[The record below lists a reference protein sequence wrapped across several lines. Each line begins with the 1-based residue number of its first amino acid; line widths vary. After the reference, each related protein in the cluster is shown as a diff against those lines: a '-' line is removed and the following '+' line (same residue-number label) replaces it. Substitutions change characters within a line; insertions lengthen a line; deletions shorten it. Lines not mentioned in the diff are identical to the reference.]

1 MAKATLSAACH
12 LLSSMRK
19 GLRHQVVDSEGLLKE
34 VRRQHMELH
43 HLKVDI
49 MVDLLQL
56 KEDIMVDPLKEA
68 ATHLKEAATS
78 SSSSLAAIL
87 HKVDRCSQEGKCSKE
102 GKCSQV

>member
-78 SSSSLAAIL
+78 SLNKAAIL

>member
-1 MAKATLSAACH
+1 
-12 LLSSMRK
+12 MRK

-56 KEDIMVDPLKEA
+56 KEDIMADPLKEA

-78 SSSSLAAIL
+78 SSSLNKAAIL